1 MAYDPKCYDLAWLFL
16 DGADVDKQ
24 LDMHAAHLAQR
35 IQDTIE
41 DFLKEKGL

>member
-1 MAYDPKCYDLAWLFL
+1 MAFDKKCYDLAVAFL
-16 DGADVDKQ
+16 EDCSPTPPDIYFD
-24 LDMHAAHLAQR
+24 HLAQR